1 MALAEWW
8 NFLFSF
14 FFFTRRSR
22 IGGGAR
28 KLAVGLTGTFAE
40 PNRHRNKSFYYADT
54 YRYRGMQNCTPSELN
69 LLVGSSIMLKKI
81 SVDYLGH

>member
-22 IGGGAR
+22 TGVGVGDFESR
-28 KLAVGLTGTFAE
+28 KLAVGLTGTFVE
-40 PNRHRNKSFYYADT
+40 PNRHRNKSFYHADV
-54 YRYRGMQNCTPSELN
+54 YRYRGMQDGEPPGLN
-69 LLVGSSIMLKKI
+69 LFVGRVSL
-81 SVDYLGH
+81 